1 MLMHVKYTL
10 PLRHQQ
16 VGCIH
21 SWQRKARW
29 ADSTRGTKGLIRV
42 RLIQAMF
49 THKSGHLG
57 HGAYGALNNC
67 QHHKGKKRCEL
78 ISHL

>member
-1 MLMHVKYTL
+1 MLMHVKYML

-16 VGCIH
+16 IWCIH
-21 SWQRKARW
+21 SWQSKACW
-29 ADSTRGTKGLIRV
+29 ANSTHGTKGLIRV

-49 THKSGHLG
+49 RHKWRHLG

-67 QHHKGKKRCEL
+67 QHHKKKKRCEL
-78 ISHL
+78 ISHF